1 MLAFPKKNH
10 TQNPSYYP
18 SPHEKP
24 QTNNQ
29 GEIKS
34 HCTAVGPLTEN
45 NFHQVCLTWKAEGKQ
60 APFLA
65 FAVPSLCS
73 FSSWNWLS

>member
-45 NFHQVCLTWKAEGKQ
+45 NFHQVCLT
-60 APFLA
+60 
-65 FAVPSLCS
+65 
-73 FSSWNWLS
+73 